1 MWRAFDSKKSCSV
14 LLGGKQPVLHFRLP
28 LGLTHPHTGLLL
40 LKNKNKKHS
49 ILRKVFTVAQWAI
62 PPRLW
67 SSLCLARYPPSRLPP
82 QGLGTGCSLCL
93 EGSPQI
99 STWPAHSSRLS
110 LWDFPGG
117 PVVKYLPCKARDV
130 SLILAWGT
138 KIPHAKPET
147 PHSQINVF
155 LKKQRTSLVAQCL
168 EFACQCQGHGFHP

>member
-1 MWRAFDSKKSCSV
+1 M
-14 LLGGKQPVLHFRLP
+14 
-28 LGLTHPHTGLLL
+28 
-40 LKNKNKKHS
+40 
-49 ILRKVFTVAQWAI
+49 AQWAI

-138 KIPHAKPET
+138 KIPHAKLET

-168 EFACQCQGHGFHP
+168 EFACQCQGHGFHPWSRKIPHATKLTHHNYWACALELGNHNCWTRVP